1 MLGVINRKN
10 RRIEMSQELRHAI
23 DRVIANLEVVELSID
38 DVIFVCEENGEASV
52 KTKMDE
58 VIDKIR
64 EIYFALNDVIE
75 EFSVEDTDEEED
87 L

>member
-1 MLGVINRKN
+1 
-10 RRIEMSQELRHAI
+10 MSQELRHAI
-23 DRVIANLEVVELSID
+23 DRVIANLEVAELSID
-38 DVIFVCEENGEASV
+38 DVIFVCEKNGEASV

-58 VIDKIR
+58 VIDKIQ
-64 EIYFALNDVIE
+64 EIYFALNNVIE

>member
-1 MLGVINRKN
+1 
-10 RRIEMSQELRHAI
+10 MSQELRHAI
-23 DRVIANLEVVELSID
+23 DRVIANLKVVELSID
-38 DVIFVCEENGEASV
+38 DVIFVCEKNGEASV

-64 EIYFALNDVIE
+64 EICFALNDVIE
-75 EFSVEDTDEEED
+75 EFSVEDVDEDEN